1 MATTYLS
8 GVLRTA
14 NFGLACHHARETSDE
29 TSETQNVFLRNAR
42 LSRDVLVAAYR
53 GGRPVTVGDVPR
65 DTVIRTLCERVGN
78 VTL

>member
-1 MATTYLS
+1 MATMYS
-8 GVLRTA
+8 GVLRSA
-14 NFGLACHHARETSDE
+14 NFSLACHHARETSDE

-65 DTVIRTLCERVGN
+65 DVVVRTLRERVGN

>member
-1 MATTYLS
+1 MATTYVS

-29 TSETQNVFLRNAR
+29 TSETQHVYLRNAR
-42 LSRDVLVAAYR
+42 LSRDVLVASYR

-65 DTVIRTLCERVGN
+65 DVVIRTLRQSIGN
-78 VTL
+78 IVI